1 MKKIVSMV
9 MAKWLLIDGFN
20 LAYRCFYAIPGLA
33 RSDGFPTNAIHGW
46 IRTLW
51 SLEDKERPDHIV
63 AFFDLGGS
71 QDRLAMHPEYKAHR
85 SEMPQALKEQFPWLK
100 KITEALGI
108 PIIEKSG
115 TEADDLVASAAV
127 KLHNEGNEI
136 YIVSADKDF
145 GQLLRPGIFQLL
157 PPAPGNAK
165 LGWSILDEEGLY
177 KKLSVKASQVVDYL
191 ALLGDASDNIPG
203 VPGVGPKIAAR
214 WIKDYETLEHLLTKV
229 NYIQPARFQLVL
241 PNIKEALLTNV
252 KMIRL
257 NTALDVNGIYGGSL
271 DVKSFMDILEVMEMK
286 SVMKDARKRLGLPQ
300 EDK

>member
-1 MKKIVSMV
+1 

-51 SLEDKERPDHIV
+51 SFEDKEKPDHIV

-71 QDRLAMHPEYKAHR
+71 QDRLAMHPTYKAHR
-85 SEMPQALKEQFPWLK
+85 SEMPADLKAQFPWLK
-100 KITEALGI
+100 KITAALGI

-115 TEADDLVASAAV
+115 TEADDLVASAAI
-127 KLHNEGNEI
+127 KLHNEGNEV

-157 PPAPGNAK
+157 PPAPGQAK
-165 LGWSILDEEGLY
+165 LGWSVFDEEGLY
-177 KKLSVKASQVVDYL
+177 KKLSIKANQVVDYL
-191 ALLGDASDNIPG
+191 ALLGDSSDNIPG

-214 WIKDYETLEHLLTKV
+214 WIHDYGTLENLLAKV
-229 NYIQPARFQLVL
+229 NYIQPARFQVL
-241 PNIKEALLTNV
+241 LPTMKETLLMNVRMIK
-252 KMIRL
+252 L
-257 NTALDVNGIYGGSL
+257 NTDLDVNAIYEKAPNIGA
-271 DVKSFMDILEVMEMK
+271 FMEILESMEMK
-286 SVMKDARKRLGLPQ
+286 TVIKDAKKRLGLDQ
-300 EDK
+300 VQV